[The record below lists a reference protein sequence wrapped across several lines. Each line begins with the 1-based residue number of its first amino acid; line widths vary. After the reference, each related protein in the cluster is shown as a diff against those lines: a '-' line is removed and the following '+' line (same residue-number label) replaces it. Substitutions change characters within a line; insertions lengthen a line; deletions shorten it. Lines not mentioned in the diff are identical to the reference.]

1 MKNLTICWTLLTI
14 YGCSQPVL
22 NSSSS
27 VISSPSPGCS
37 DQPAV
42 SLRGEDVEEIALN
55 EQTLTKSGQAT
66 ATKSLGYQFDA
77 ESGQK
82 LSYATDADICIWV
95 YTPDNQIINTL
106 ELPKDGAY
114 IIQVSAPQGLRTF
127 DLNMSLTSL
136 QASSTPTPV
145 PVQASVATTT
155 NTPSV
160 TPNPSSVP
168 RPRRT
173 PSYTPPPSVPVS
185 GAEPAHDISQEE
197 ALEIVQNWYT
207 AKPRIFGPPYDTSL
221 VDKLTTGKLYSFT
234 TKPDGPVAWLEN
246 NNAYYTYKKSEI
258 TNIVDFSNSGSRPYM
273 KIKVFEELYLHGKN
287 GIDRKNSGA
296 YRGNFIYTF
305 AKENGV
311 WKIYDYKKVN

>member
-14 YGCSQPVL
+14 YGCTQPIL

-66 ATKSLGYQFDA
+66 ANKSVGYKFDA

-106 ELPKDGAY
+106 ELPKDGTY

-145 PVQASVATTT
+145 PVQASVATIT

-160 TPNPSSVP
+160 TPSPSSVP

-185 GAEPAHDISQEE
+185 GAEPVHDISQEE

-207 AKPRIFGPPYDTSL
+207 AKPRIFGTAYDISLVEQLTTGQLYADLSSYDGPIAWLKDNDFYYTYDTS
-221 VDKLTTGKLYSFT
+221 
-234 TKPDGPVAWLEN
+234 
-246 NNAYYTYKKSEI
+246 EI
-258 TNIVDFSNSGSRPYM
+258 LNIIEFSNLDQKPY
-273 KIKVFEELYLHGKN
+273 IKVRVFEELYLHGSN
-287 GIDRKNSGA
+287 GIDRQKSGP
-296 YRGNFIYTF
+296 YEGNFIYF
-305 AKENGV
+305 FEKENET
-311 WKIYDYKKVN
+311 WKIYAYKKLT